1 MSDIKAIV
9 QEIGFLLNP
18 PINPQRLSQAHDLC
32 LKSISE
38 HPNNHIFL
46 ALMGSILMH
55 QNRYD
60 VALEY
65 LSKNLQLSQ
74 DKITANLLVG
84 SAYFGLKDIENA
96 VAHHWR
102 VIEKDVQ
109 KNPPNVTGI
118 NVDAMS
124 VVGYDAFRKGNYQEA
139 LRLYSAVIG
148 FVADDIQTKEKSV
161 TATPNIETNK
171 QKTITARKVH
181 PILYLPVEVK
191 AREFESKLLLATIAA
206 NAGLTVILGQSWG
219 LLYTRGKDLPP
230 GIVLFK
236 TLNGLDG
243 RNMGGVV
250 NNGHL
255 VATLDEEAFARSDS
269 DVVFKVNT
277 DEQAI
282 VMSDV
287 ILTQGVAHSQVL
299 GRVFPGHGEKTR
311 VVGNPKADLFSPSLR
326 HAVHKPSL
334 ELPAGSEKI
343 ILFCMMSGNINSAGR
358 TFTTCAHSTLKLGGQ
373 KLSSPVGQEFRKLF
387 LSCVEYEIAIAQEIG
402 ETVAKVA
409 NHFPD
414 NRIVVRPH
422 PIEEASV
429 WESRFAD
436 IPNVTIRTDGAFTSW
451 LPHAAAIVHVSGCG
465 TGLEAH
471 LAGVPA
477 IRFEGSGRVADPNTG
492 ISSKLNIPAKNYA
505 DVINILS
512 EILQDK
518 NVTTSEDGLNMKAQ
532 FLLQDPEKLSSEM
545 VVDSILD
552 TLKGKRRTDHFP
564 IDYLIKLGQSRS
576 MHFQPTPFHRN
587 KFPETNAEEVLH
599 LVDRMSS
606 ALRLDAALA
615 VSEIDDNI
623 FLVRRSLAQRKNISK
638 KSRARRRGSI
648 SDD

>member
-18 PINPQRLSQAHDLC
+18 PINPQRLSKAHDLC
-32 LKSISE
+32 LKTISE
-38 HPNNHIFL
+38 HPKHHIFL
-46 ALMGSILMH
+46 ALMGSILI
-55 QNRYD
+55 QQGRYD
-60 VALEY
+60 SALEY

-74 DKITANLLVG
+74 DKITAGLLIG
-84 SAYFGLKDIENA
+84 SAYFGLGDIENA

-148 FVADDIQTKEKSV
+148 FVADDIQTKERSV
-161 TATPNIETNK
+161 TAASNTETNK
-171 QKTITARKVH
+171 QKTITDRRVH

-219 LLYTRGKDLPP
+219 LLYTKGKDLPP
-230 GIVLFK
+230 GVVLFK

-269 DVVFKVNT
+269 DLVFKVNT

-282 VMSDV
+282 AMSDV
-287 ILTQGVAHSQVL
+287 ILTQGAAHSQVL
-299 GRVFPGHGEKTR
+299 GRVFPEHKKKTR
-311 VVGNPKADLFSPSLR
+311 VVGNPKADLFSPSLS
-326 HAVHKPSL
+326 HVMHKPDL
-334 ELPAGSEKI
+334 ELPEGSEKI
-343 ILFCMMSGNINSAGR
+343 ILFCMMSGNINPAGR
-358 TFTTCAHSTLKLGGQ
+358 TFTTCALSTLNLGGQ
-373 KLSSPVGQEFRKLF
+373 KLSSPVGQEFRELF
-387 LSCVEYEIAIAQEIG
+387 LSCVEYEIAIAQEIS
-402 ETVAKVA
+402 ETVIKVA

-422 PIEEASV
+422 PIEDASV
-429 WESRFAD
+429 WESRFTD
-436 IPNVTIRTDGAFTSW
+436 IPNVTIRADGAFTSW
-451 LPHAAAIVHVSGCG
+451 LPHAAAIVYVSGCG

-477 IRFEGSGRVADPNTG
+477 IRFEGSGRATDPNTG
-492 ISSKLNIPAKNYA
+492 VSSKLNIPAKTSA
-505 DVINILS
+505 DVINILT

-518 NVTTSEDGLNMKAQ
+518 NVTTSASGLDIKAQ
-532 FLLQDPEKLSSEM
+532 FLLQDPEKLSSDM

-552 TLKGKRRTDHFP
+552 TLKGRMKTDHFP
-564 IDYLIKLGQSRS
+564 IDYLIQLRQSRLV
-576 MHFQPTPFHRN
+576 HFKPTSFHRN
-587 KFPETNAEEVLH
+587 KFPETDAEEVLY
-599 LVDRMSS
+599 LVDRISS
-606 ALRLDAALA
+606 ALRLDAAPT

-623 FLVRRSLAQRKNISK
+623 FLVRRS
-638 KSRARRRGSI
+638 
-648 SDD
+648 SDNSV